1 MSNAKMLRRKKLDL
15 YGQLT
20 VVGGVL
26 LTSLVMM
33 EEDILYAGYFLL
45 GIWQIIS
52 SVVTRLKGK
61 QGWWHSQRM
70 TYERVLVALVLLGI
84 VSFSISII
92 WVYYM
97 VGLLF
102 AGVMMGAWY
111 LLITWREMKVML
123 FRNAMQFR

>member
-1 MSNAKMLRRKKLDL
+1 MSIAKMLTRKKLDL
-15 YGQLT
+15 YGQLA

-26 LTSLVMM
+26 LTSFVMM

-52 SVVTRLKGK
+52 SVVTRMKGK

-70 TYERVLVALVLLGI
+70 AYEKVLIAVTLLGI
-84 VSFSISII
+84 VSFSVSILWI
-92 WVYYM
+92 YYM

-111 LLITWREMKVML
+111 LLITWKEMRVML
-123 FRNAMQFR
+123 LRNALQFR